1 MLETK
6 NLRFKY
12 DDDSEL
18 SFPDIKTSKENLLI
32 LGASGVG
39 KTTFLHLLSGLLKPL
54 EGEIDLIG
62 TPISKLTM
70 TEMDRF
76 RGKNIGIVF
85 QKPHFINSLTVKEN
99 LQLAQYISKKI
110 DKTRINSLLESLG
123 IEDKANKKT
132 LNLSQG
138 EKQRV
143 SIARTL
149 IMKPKFVVC
158 DEPTSML
165 DVSIRISIMD
175 LMLNLAKDLEVS
187 YLYITHD
194 LAVARYMC
202 NRIAVMFN
210 GKIVEI
216 GETEELLQNP
226 VHPYTKRLISS
237 IPIPD
242 PTYKREQYKVNFDEL
257 DNIISK
263 NPNEKMVDIGGG
275 HLVATHD
282 TKDFLIES

>member
-62 TPISKLTM
+62 IPISKLTM
-70 TEMDRF
+70 SEMDRF

-143 SIARTL
+143 AIALAIVNSPKL
-149 IMKPKFVVC
+149 ILA
-158 DEPTSML
+158 DEPTSSL
-165 DVSIRISIMD
+165 DD
-175 LMLNLAKDLEVS
+175 LNCDKVINLLKDQAAKYKAKLII
-187 YLYITHD
+187 ITHD
-194 LAVARYMC
+194 Y
-202 NRIAVMFN
+202 
-210 GKIVEI
+210 
-216 GETEELLQNP
+216 
-226 VHPYTKRLISS
+226 RL
-237 IPIPD
+237 
-242 PTYKREQYKVNFDEL
+242 KKHF
-257 DNIISK
+257 K
-263 NPNEKMVDIGGG
+263 NT
-275 HLVATHD
+275 LS
-282 TKDFLIES
+282 L

>member
-39 KTTFLHLLSGLLKPL
+39 KTTFLHLLSGLLKPS

-62 TPISKLTM
+62 IPISKLTM

-123 IEDKANKKT
+123 IEKKANKKT

-143 SIARTL
+143 AIALAIVNSPKL
-149 IMKPKFVVC
+149 ILA
-158 DEPTSML
+158 DEPTSSL
-165 DVSIRISIMD
+165 DD
-175 LMLNLAKDLEVS
+175 LNCDKVINLLKDQAARYKAKLII
-187 YLYITHD
+187 ITHD
-194 LAVARYMC
+194 Y
-202 NRIAVMFN
+202 
-210 GKIVEI
+210 
-216 GETEELLQNP
+216 
-226 VHPYTKRLISS
+226 RL
-237 IPIPD
+237 
-242 PTYKREQYKVNFDEL
+242 KKHF
-257 DNIISK
+257 K
-263 NPNEKMVDIGGG
+263 NT
-275 HLVATHD
+275 LS
-282 TKDFLIES
+282 L

>member
-62 TPISKLTM
+62 TSISKLTM
-70 TEMDRF
+70 SEMDRF

-110 DKTRINSLLESLG
+110 DKTRISSLLESLG

-143 SIARTL
+143 AIALAIVNQPKL
-149 IMKPKFVVC
+149 ILA
-158 DEPTSML
+158 DEPTSSL
-165 DVSIRISIMD
+165 DD
-175 LMLNLAKDLEVS
+175 LNCDKVINLLKNQAAKYKAKLII
-187 YLYITHD
+187 ITHD
-194 LAVARYMC
+194 Y
-202 NRIAVMFN
+202 
-210 GKIVEI
+210 
-216 GETEELLQNP
+216 
-226 VHPYTKRLISS
+226 RL
-237 IPIPD
+237 
-242 PTYKREQYKVNFDEL
+242 KKHF
-257 DNIISK
+257 K
-263 NPNEKMVDIGGG
+263 NT
-275 HLVATHD
+275 LS
-282 TKDFLIES
+282 L